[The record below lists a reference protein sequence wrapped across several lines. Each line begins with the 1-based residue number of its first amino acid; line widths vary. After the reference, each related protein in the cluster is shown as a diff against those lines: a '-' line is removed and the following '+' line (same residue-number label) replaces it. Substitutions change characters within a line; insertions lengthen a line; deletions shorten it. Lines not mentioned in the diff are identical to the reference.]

1 MASIL
6 ERIAH
11 KLQQHERLTREE
23 GLALFETRDLIR
35 LGRLA
40 DQAKRARWGDRAHFV
55 INRQINP
62 SNICVLSC
70 RFCDFATKRG
80 RPNAYEMTIE
90 EILETCHS
98 ELSEVHIVGGL
109 HPDWPWDH
117 YLEMLRAIKGRFPR
131 IQIKAW
137 TAVEIDFFSKKFRL
151 SVEEALRQLQAAGL
165 SALPGG
171 GAEVFS
177 ERVRKALFPFK
188 IGAPRWLSIHRIAHR
203 LGIPT
208 NATLLYGHME
218 TVEERVDHLL
228 KLRELQDETG
238 GFTPPH
244 GAGPALQGGAGFMS
258 FIPLAYQPGK
268 TQLVARQAP
277 ATDDLR
283 TIAVARLLLDNVPHI
298 KAYWVT
304 MGEEIASVALHF
316 GADDLDG
323 TIGEERIMHA
333 ADAASPVSLTRGRL
347 VELIRESGATPV
359 ERDGLYHTLH
369 VYDDHARCASAVS

>member
-1 MASIL
+1 MASVLDRVTQKI
-6 ERIAH
+6 
-11 KLQQHERLTREE
+11 QQRERLTRDEALE
-23 GLALFETRDLIR
+23 LFEARDLIW

-40 DQAKRARWGDRAHFV
+40 DEVKRSRWSDRAHFV

-62 SNICVLSC
+62 SNVCVLSC

-80 RPNAYEMTIE
+80 RLNAYEMTIQ
-90 EILETCHS
+90 EILGQCS
-98 ELSEVHIVGGL
+98 LELHEVHIVGGL
-109 HPDWPWDH
+109 HPDWPWEH
-117 YLEMLRAIKGRFPR
+117 YLEMFRAIKANFPQ

-137 TAVEIDFFSKKFRL
+137 TAVEIDYFSKKFRL
-151 SVEEALRQLQAAGL
+151 SVEEVLRQLQAVGL
-165 SALPGG
+165 AALPGG

-188 IGAPRWLSIHRIAHR
+188 IGAPRWLDIHRIAHR

-218 TVEERVDHLL
+218 TREERVDHML
-228 KLRELQDETG
+228 KLRALQDDTN
-238 GFTPPH
+238 
-244 GAGPALQGGAGFMS
+244 GFMS

-268 TQLVARQAP
+268 TQVVNRQAP
-277 ATDDLR
+277 ATDDLK
-283 TIAVARLLLDNVPHI
+283 TIAIARLLLDNIPHI

-316 GADDLDG
+316 GADDIDG

-333 ADAASPVSLTRGRL
+333 AEASSPASLTRGRL
-347 VELIRESGATPV
+347 VELIREAGCTPV
-359 ERDGLYHTLH
+359 ERDALYRTIQR
-369 VYDDHARCASAVS
+369 YDDHARFESAVS

>member
-6 ERIAH
+6 DRVTH
-11 KLQQHERLTREE
+11 KIQQQERLTREDALE
-23 GLALFETRDLIR
+23 LFETRDIVR

-40 DQAKRARWGDRAHFV
+40 DQVKRARWSDRAHFV
-55 INRQINP
+55 INRQVNP

-80 RPNAYEMTIE
+80 RPNAYEMTIQ
-90 EILETCHS
+90 EILAKCS
-98 ELSEVHIVGGL
+98 PELHEVHIVGGL
-109 HPDWPWDH
+109 HPDWTWDY
-117 YLEMLRAIKGRFPR
+117 YLEMFRAIKTNFPQ

-151 SVEEALRQLQAAGL
+151 TVEQVLRQLQEVGL

-188 IGAPRWLSIHRIAHR
+188 IGAPRWLEIHRIAHR

-208 NATLLYGHME
+208 NSTLLYGHME
-218 TVEERVDHLL
+218 THEDRVDHML
-228 KLRELQDETG
+228 KLRGLQDET
-238 GFTPPH
+238 H
-244 GAGPALQGGAGFMS
+244 GFMS
-258 FIPLAYQPGK
+258 FIPLSYKPGK
-268 TQLVARQAP
+268 TQVVTRQAS
-277 ATDDLR
+277 AMEDLK
-283 TIAVARLLLDNVPHI
+283 TVAIARLLLDNFPHI

-316 GADDLDG
+316 GADDIDG

-333 ADAASPVSLTRGRL
+333 AEAASPVSLTRGQL
-347 VELIRESGATPV
+347 VELIREAGCTPV
-359 ERDGLYHTLH
+359 ERDALYRTIQL
-369 VYDDHARCASAVS
+369 YDDHAHCESAVS

>member
-1 MASIL
+1 MAPIL
-6 ERIAH
+6 DRVTA
-11 KLQQHERLTREE
+11 KLQQGERLTRED
-23 GLALFETRDLIR
+23 ALELFDAPDLIR

-40 DQAKRARWGDRAHFV
+40 DQAKRARWGPKAHFV

-62 SNICVLSC
+62 SNVCVLHC
-70 RFCDFATKRG
+70 RFCDYATKRG

-90 EILETCHS
+90 EVVAKCAP
-98 ELSEVHIVGGL
+98 ELREVHIVGGL
-109 HPDWPWDH
+109 HPDWKWEF
-117 YLEMLRAIKGRFPR
+117 YLEMFRQIKRRFPQ

-137 TAVEIDFFSKKFRL
+137 TAVEIDYFAKKFRR
-151 SVEEALRQLQAAGL
+151 SVEQVLGELREVGL
-165 SALPGG
+165 AALPGG

-188 IGAPRWLSIHRIAHR
+188 IGAPRWLEIHRIAHTMK
-203 LGIPT
+203 IPT
-208 NATLLYGHME
+208 NSTLLYGHME
-218 TVEERVDHLL
+218 TIEERVDHML
-228 KLRELQDETG
+228 KLRDLQDATG
-238 GFTPPH
+238 
-244 GAGPALQGGAGFMS
+244 GFMS

-268 TQLVARQAP
+268 TQVVARQTS

-316 GADDLDG
+316 GADDIDG

-333 ADAASPVSLTRGRL
+333 AEAASPVSLTRNRL
-347 VELIRESGATPV
+347 VELIKETGCVPV
-359 ERDGLYHTLH
+359 ERDALYHTVQ
-369 VYDDHARCASAVS
+369 VYGDGAHCESTVPQ

>member
-1 MASIL
+1 MASLFPIDRL
-6 ERIAH
+6 TQQA
-11 KLQQHERLTREE
+11 QQHERLTREE
-23 GLALFETRDLIR
+23 ALALFEASDVIQ

-40 DQAKRARWGDRAHFV
+40 DQAKRARWNDRAHFV

-62 SNICVLSC
+62 TNVCVLSC

-80 RPNAYEMTIE
+80 RANAYEMTLE
-90 EILETCHS
+90 EVLARCS
-98 ELSEVHIVGGL
+98 PELREVHIVGGL
-109 HPDWPWDH
+109 HPDWEWDY
-117 YLEMLRAIKGRFPR
+117 YLEMFRAIKAACPQ

-137 TAVEIDFFSKKFRL
+137 TAVEIDYFSKKFRL
-151 SVEEALRQLQAAGL
+151 SIEEVLRQLQAVGL

-188 IGAPRWLSIHRIAHR
+188 IGAPRWLEIHKAAHR

-218 TVEERVDHLL
+218 THEERVDHLL
-228 KLRELQDETG
+228 KLRALQDETG
-238 GFTPPH
+238 
-244 GAGPALQGGAGFMS
+244 GFMS
-258 FIPLAYQPGK
+258 FIPLAYQPGR
-268 TQLVARQAP
+268 TRVVSRQAS
-277 ATDDLR
+277 AIDDVK
-283 TIAVARLLLDNVPHI
+283 TIAISRLVLDNVPHI

-333 ADAASPVSLTRGRL
+333 AEAASPVSLTRGRL
-347 VELIRESGATPV
+347 VELIRESGCIPV
-359 ERDGLYHTLH
+359 ERDALYHVIE
-369 VYDDHARCASAVS
+369 VYENGHCAS

>member
-1 MASIL
+1 MASVL
-6 ERIAH
+6 ERVA
-11 KLQQHERLTREE
+11 QNVQARERLTRKDALE
-23 GLALFETRDLIR
+23 LFEAADVIR

-40 DQAKRARWGDRAHFV
+40 DEAKRARWGDRAHFV

-62 SNICVLSC
+62 SNVCVLSC

-80 RPNAYEMTIE
+80 RPNAYEMTIQE
-90 EILETCHS
+90 VLERCS
-98 ELSEVHIVGGL
+98 PQLREVHIVGGL
-109 HPDWPWDH
+109 HPDWPWSF
-117 YLEMLRAIKGRFPR
+117 YLDMFRQIQANFPQ

-137 TAVEIDFFSKKFRL
+137 TAVEIDYFSKKFRL
-151 SVEEALRQLQAAGL
+151 SVEEVLRQFQAVGL
-165 SALPGG
+165 VALPGG

-188 IGAPRWLSIHRIAHR
+188 LGAPRWLEIHRIAHR

-208 NATLLYGHME
+208 NSTLLYGHME
-218 TVEERVDHLL
+218 THEERVDHML
-228 KLRELQDETG
+228 KLRALQDET
-238 GFTPPH
+238 
-244 GAGPALQGGAGFMS
+244 QGFMS

-268 TQLVARQAP
+268 TQVVSRQAS
-277 ATDDLR
+277 AIEDLK
-283 TIAVARLLLDNVPHI
+283 TIAIARLLLDNIPHI

-333 ADAASPVSLTRGRL
+333 AEAASPASLTRDRL
-347 VELIRESGATPV
+347 VELIRESGCTPV
-359 ERDGLYHTLH
+359 ERDALYRTIQT
-369 VYDDHARCASAVS
+369 YDDRVRCESPVSQ

>member
-1 MASIL
+1 MASVL
-6 ERIAH
+6 ESVTH
-11 KLQQHERLTREE
+11 KLQDRARLGREE
-23 GLALFETRDLIR
+23 ALELFETRDVVR

-40 DQAKRARWGDRAHFV
+40 DEVKRARWSDRAHFV

-80 RPNAYEMTIE
+80 RPNAYEMTIRE
-90 EILETCHS
+90 VVEQCNP
-98 ELSEVHIVGGL
+98 ELREVHIVGGL
-109 HPDWPWDH
+109 HPDWTWEH
-117 YLEMLRAIKGRFPR
+117 YLEMFRAITAAFPQ

-151 SVEEALRQLQAAGL
+151 SVEEVLRQLQAVGL
-165 SALPGG
+165 AALPGG

-188 IGAPRWLSIHRIAHR
+188 IGAPRWLEIHRIAHR

-218 TVEERVDHLL
+218 TREERVDHML
-228 KLRELQDETG
+228 KLRELQDETS
-238 GFTPPH
+238 
-244 GAGPALQGGAGFMS
+244 GFMS

-268 TQLVARQAP
+268 TQLVSRQAS
-277 ATDDLR
+277 ALEDLK
-283 TIAVARLLLDNVPHI
+283 TIAIARLLLDNVPHI

-316 GADDLDG
+316 GADDMDG

-333 ADAASPVSLTRGRL
+333 ADAASPVNLTRGRL
-347 VELIRESGATPV
+347 VELIREAGCTPV
-359 ERDGLYHTLH
+359 ERDALYHTIH
-369 VYDDHARCASAVS
+369 TYDEHARLESPVPQ